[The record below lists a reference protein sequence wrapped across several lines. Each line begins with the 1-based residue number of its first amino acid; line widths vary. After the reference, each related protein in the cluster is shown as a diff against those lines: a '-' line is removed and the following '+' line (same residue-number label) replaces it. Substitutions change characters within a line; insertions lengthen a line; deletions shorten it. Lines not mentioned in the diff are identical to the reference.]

1 MAVQGSTQ
9 DTRER
14 REKWQTGVVHRIGDE
29 PLILSDSGRVVRFTY
44 TNVRR
49 HYGYKAPLALG
60 DRVEFI
66 THSRSTRKGFP
77 KAMQVHVVP
86 RAEQNYTKTGSDSGG
101 RHALCVPEQ
110 NYTKT
115 GSDCSSLGHHDSAEA
130 ARVDMSAGTSTASDS
145 AETILIATLP
155 VAQPVRSPVG
165 YSCWAHD
172 PYSTCTSVKVRV
184 EHQVCKA

>member
-86 RAEQNYTKTGSDSGG
+86 RAEQNYTKTGSD
-101 RHALCVPEQ
+101 
-110 NYTKT
+110 
-115 GSDCSSLGHHDSAEA
+115 CSSLGHHDSAEA